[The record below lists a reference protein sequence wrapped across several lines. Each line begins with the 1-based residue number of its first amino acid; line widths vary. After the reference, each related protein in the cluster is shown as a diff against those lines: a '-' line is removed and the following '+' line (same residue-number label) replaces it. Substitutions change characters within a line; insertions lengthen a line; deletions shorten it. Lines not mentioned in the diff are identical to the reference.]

1 MSELWQ
7 AVPEDIRTTILIVA
21 AVGGLL
27 LGLYVVGRLLTWR
40 RRDSPLP
47 ILLVIG
53 GLGVLVGGVSLY
65 LDAQPT
71 VPGVVEAKAERI
83 DVDDEGAWSHELTV
97 RVRYTRPDTGTA
109 RSDDLGADPAIYD
122 RVSTG
127 DRVDVRFLHVGGLI
141 SFARLSDRS
150 TLSMLLGAATNP
162 TFVIMLA
169 IAGLFALLWLLSTRP
184 EWKVG
189 FRTAFV
195 LLFAV
200 ALVVQFLPQWRAS
213 RPLRGTQA
221 TAVATVREV
230 DRFTQVGGSDESEP
244 AQLIQP
250 FDLVEVTFVPAD
262 WREPVLAADI
272 VDADS
277 LSLEQGGSVRVHYL
291 EENPRTIRLE
301 GGTRTYAWK
310 NVLWSMGKAAAVL
323 LVIAVYLFGRRFWRR
338 LAPRVA
344 TGPSGMAGG

>member
-1 MSELWQ
+1 MIELWQ
-7 AVPEDIRTTILIVA
+7 AVSQDVRTTLVIVV
-21 AVGGLL
+21 AVGGFL
-27 LGLYVVGRLLTWR
+27 LGLYLLGRLLTLR
-40 RRDSPLP
+40 RPESLLPL
-47 ILLVIG
+47 LLVIG
-53 GLGVLVGGVSLY
+53 GVVVLVGGISLY

-71 VPGVVEAKAERI
+71 IPGVVESKSERI
-83 DVDDEGAWSHELTV
+83 DVDDEGAWSHDLAV
-97 RVRYTRPDTGTA
+97 RVRYTRPDTGTE
-109 RSDDLGADPAIYD
+109 RSDDLGADPAIFD
-122 RVSTG
+122 RVSAG

-150 TLSMLLGAATNP
+150 TLSMLVGAAANP

-213 RPLRGTQA
+213 GPLRGTQA

-244 AQLIQP
+244 EQLIQP
-250 FDLVEVTFVPAD
+250 FDLVEVTFVPVD
-262 WREPVLAADI
+262 WRAPVLAADI
-272 VDADS
+272 IDADS
-277 LSLEQGGSVRVHYL
+277 LALEPGGSVTVHYL
-291 EENPRTIRLE
+291 EENPRNIRLE

-310 NVLWSMGKAAAVL
+310 NVAWSAGMTAAAL
-323 LVIAVYLFGRRFWRR
+323 LVLAAFIFGRRFWQRVVPR
-338 LAPRVA
+338 PAPQ
-344 TGPSGMAGG
+344 